1 TPKRCCRTAAK
12 PLTSA
17 RIETIGPDRFPALA
31 WEAVQRGGHMSK
43 VDLSF
48 IVTVLAKGAMIT
60 VIVTLGAFLVTIV
73 LGFIVGLTRVSPHWP
88 LRWFSIV
95 YIEFF
100 RGTSLLVQLY
110 WWFFVLPI
118 FGIFLSPWTVGILG
132 IGMNASGYAA
142 EYVRAAIQAVD
153 RGQYEASTALNFSR
167 LIMMR
172 RIILPQAMRA
182 MLPVWGN
189 MFIHVLLG
197 SSLVF
202 FITVTEFTSA
212 AKQAAD
218 ATGNYM
224 LFFAV
229 ALFGYYVFARA
240 LITPFVR
247 WLERRTSRGFVR
259 ELLA

>member
-1 TPKRCCRTAAK
+1 
-12 PLTSA
+12 
-17 RIETIGPDRFPALA
+17 
-31 WEAVQRGGHMSK
+31 MSK

-48 IVTVLAKGAMIT
+48 IVAVLTNGFMVT
-60 VIVTLGAFLVTIV
+60 VIVTLGASLVAIV
-73 LGFIVGLTRVSPHWP
+73 LGLVVGLTRVSPHWQ
-88 LRWFSIV
+88 LRWFSVV
-95 YIEFF
+95 YIEFL
-100 RGTSLLVQLY
+100 RGTSMLVQLY

-118 FGIFLSPWTVGILG
+118 FGIFLSPWTVGIVG

-167 LIMMR
+167 LTMMR

-182 MLPVWGN
+182 MLPTWGN
-189 MFIHVLLG
+189 MLIDVLKG

-202 FITVTEFTSA
+202 FITITEFTSA

-218 ATGNYM
+218 ATGDYM

-229 ALFGYYVFARA
+229 ALFGYYVIARA

-247 WLERRTSRGFVR
+247 WLERRVSRGFVR
-259 ELLA
+259 EVLA